1 MKIRK
6 IQECQVPVWENNQP
20 TDNKE
25 TRVLVVFQDTATWLG
40 LKGDTRIGSMF
51 LDSGVTLAQAQ
62 EKLDLDADYSK
73 QIEFVAKPDS
83 TFFRAVIK
91 R

>member
-1 MKIRK
+1 MKIRAIK
-6 IQECQVPVWENNQP
+6 NVEVPIWENNLP

-25 TRVLVVFQDTATWLG
+25 TRVLVVFESVATWLG
-40 LKGDTRIGSMF
+40 LKGQTRIGSMF
-51 LDSGVTLAQAQ
+51 LDAGITLEQAQA
-62 EKLDLDADYSK
+62 KLDLDADYSK

-91 R
+91 

>member
-1 MKIRK
+1 MKIRAIK
-6 IQECQVPVWENNQP
+6 VVETPIWENNVRTEATEP
-20 TDNKE
+20 
-25 TRVLVVFQDTATWLG
+25 RVLVVFQDTATWLG